1 VLVPG
6 NIFSPARTNAP
17 AYFDESS
24 VRKTRRF
31 MKMTPGAVDPSKD
44 QRLVANF
51 SGLTPIDSDDTEMM
65 MPITNFY
72 GFDSLV

>member
-1 VLVPG
+1 MLVPD
-6 NIFSPARTNAP
+6 NIFSPARTNAL

-24 VRKTRRF
+24 VRKTRDF
-31 MKMTPGAVDPSKD
+31 MKLTPGTVDTSKD

-65 MPITNFY
+65 LPITNFY
-72 GFDSLV
+72 GFDSLM